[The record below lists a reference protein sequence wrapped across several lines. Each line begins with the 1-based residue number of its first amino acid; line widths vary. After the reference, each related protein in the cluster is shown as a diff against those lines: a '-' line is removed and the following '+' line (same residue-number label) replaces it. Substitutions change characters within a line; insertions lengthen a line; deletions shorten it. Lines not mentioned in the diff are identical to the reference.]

1 VEPTSVVVVAGPL
14 SAAVTR
20 TILDRFEDV
29 RFTVGGSDTL
39 IECSLRDQ
47 AALRAL
53 LTQLWDVGA
62 ELLLVSH
69 PPAASPRSPHAQV
82 HH

>member
-1 VEPTSVVVVAGPL
+1 VERTNVVVVVGPV
-14 SAAVTR
+14 SAAVSR
-20 TILDRFEDV
+20 TIRDRFEDV
-29 RFTVGGSDTL
+29 RFTVGGSATL

-69 PPAASPRSPHAQV
+69 VPTASPRSTHA
-82 HH
+82 